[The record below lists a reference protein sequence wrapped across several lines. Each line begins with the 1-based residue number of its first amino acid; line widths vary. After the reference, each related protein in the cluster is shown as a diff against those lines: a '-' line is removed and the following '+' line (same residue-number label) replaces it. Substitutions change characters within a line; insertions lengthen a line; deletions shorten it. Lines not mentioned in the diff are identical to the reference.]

1 MVTNCQGR
9 VYMIKIN
16 SDAYLRLVA
25 EKTNLE
31 KKVENLEY
39 FVKDALKG
47 NVENITNDDIDL
59 LKEQLHYM
67 NGYLRILKYRIQR
80 VYDSVQ

>member
-1 MVTNCQGR
+1 
-9 VYMIKIN
+9 MIKFN
-16 SDAYLRLVA
+16 SDAYIRLVA

-31 KKVENLEY
+31 KKVENLEH
-39 FVKDALKG
+39 FVKDALQG